1 MINIIGYQYDPLA
14 KPIKAS
20 VFSCLSSKKKKPLLK
35 NDKIEASKHS
45 KNIDK

>member
-1 MINIIGYQYDPLA
+1 LGTKNINSEPLA

-20 VFSCLSSKKKKPLLK
+20 VFSCLSSKKKKNLLRD
-35 NDKIEASKHS
+35 DKIEAPKQS